1 MKVQI
6 PKQVQTL
13 LKDKNV
19 LYIVFFLAITNLF
32 GYLLMHNFEA
42 VAFFLITGLLT
53 SYFSK
58 NMTVIMIVAMFLT
71 NFLSIGRRVQY
82 VVRES
87 MTNKKDVDED
97 KTTKKDKEDK
107 TDDTGSDDDL
117 DDGVLRKLPEKTRGG
132 DIKTKSNSKSHTTM
146 NDDEDDEDDVDV
158 SEDGSGVKGVSL
170 DTTKKTKTKTN
181 ATQTKLEP
189 VGKLNQEKTV
199 ETAYDQID
207 SLLSSGAIKNMSS
220 DTQRLAKRQAELM
233 KQMNTLTPMVENGMK
248 TLEKLGGM
256 EKMNSMIEG
265 LTSIMNKFGGGKK

>member
-1 MKVQI
+1 MKVQV
-6 PKQVQTL
+6 PKQIQTL

-19 LYIVFFLAITNLF
+19 LYIVFFLAFTNLF
-32 GYLLMHNFEA
+32 GYLLTHNFEA
-42 VAFFLITGLLT
+42 VAFFLVAGLLT

-58 NMTVIMIVAMFLT
+58 NMTIIMLVAMFLT
-71 NFLSIGRRVQY
+71 NFLAIGRRVQY

-87 MTNKKDVDED
+87 MTNQKDADAKKNKSNNAVNEQ
-97 KTTKKDKEDK
+97 DKEKQEKD
-107 TDDTGSDDDL
+107 TDSDV

-132 DIKTKSNSKSHTTM
+132 DIKPKHTV
-146 NDDEDDEDDVDV
+146 DVEDDDVDDEE
-158 SEDGSGVKGVSL
+158 SDGSGVKGVPM
-170 DTTKKTKTKTN
+170 DMTKKNKNTTKT
-181 ATQTKLEP
+181 TKLES
-189 VGKLNQEKTV
+189 VGNLDKEKTV

-207 SLLSSGAIKNMSS
+207 NLLSSGAIKNMSS